1 MFDSPVRLVLTGA
14 PGSGKSSIL
23 NLLAADPAHHWL
35 VFLPEMARELL
46 KSDPSYRSRW
56 DEFHVELYKR
66 QCQRE
71 ASLENRP
78 FVTDR
83 GTVDAFGFHPEGL
96 KKVGSDLAAE
106 YRRYSHV
113 LLLETSAHLGSLYY
127 QTDEIRTES
136 ASDALA
142 IEQALLRAWGGH
154 PNLIRMPATAD
165 FDAKYDAVSTKLSQL
180 RSENELVRQT

>member
-23 NLLAADPAHHWL
+23 NRLATDPEHHWL
-35 VFLPEMARELL
+35 VFLPELARELL
-46 KSDPSYRSRW
+46 KSDPSFRSRW
-56 DEFHVELYKR
+56 DDFHVELYKQ

-71 ASLENRP
+71 SALNNRS

-96 KKVGSDLAAE
+96 SRVGSDLTTE

-127 QTDEIRTES
+127 QTDEIRTET

-142 IEQALLRAWGGH
+142 IEKALTRAWGGH
-154 PNLIRMPATAD
+154 PNLIRIPATAD
-165 FDAKYDAVSTKLSQL
+165 FNAKYDAVSNELSIL
-180 RSENELVRQT
+180 RSGNELMRQR